1 MSSTITAASTHTAT
15 VTIHEIRERGTAAIL
30 AAMADAAQTP
40 ELALRYLGELSTDI
54 QATVILDQ
62 GGALAA
68 ASEADGDRA
77 GRMRDL
83 VVELFE
89 QAGEDACQVEVTAP
103 EGGVFAVR
111 EHGWT
116 IAVVTGRF
124 ALPSLTFFDLRS
136 VASDLGRQAA

>member
-1 MSSTITAASTHTAT
+1 
-15 VTIHEIRERGTAAIL
+15 
-30 AAMADAAQTP
+30 MADAAQTP

-54 QATVILDQ
+54 QAVVILDRA
-62 GGALAA
+62 GALAA
-68 ASEADGDRA
+68 ATEDDEGRA
-77 GRMRDL
+77 GRMREL
-83 VVELFE
+83 VTELFE
-89 QAGEDACQVEVTAP
+89 HAGESACQVEVTTT

-136 VASDLGRQAA
+136 VLSDLERRAA

>member
-1 MSSTITAASTHTAT
+1 MTAARTHTAT

-54 QATVILDQ
+54 QAAVILDQ
-62 GGALAA
+62 AGALAA
-68 ASEADGDRA
+68 ASERDEGRA
-77 GRMRDL
+77 ERMGLL
-83 VVELFE
+83 VAQLFE
-89 QAGEDACQVEVTAP
+89 QAGEDACQVEVTTT

-116 IAVVTGRF
+116 VAVVTGRF

-136 VASDLGRQAA
+136 VASDLERRAA

>member
-1 MSSTITAASTHTAT
+1 MSSTITAASMHTAT

-40 ELALRYLGELSTDI
+40 ELALRYLDELSTDI
-54 QATVILDQ
+54 EAALILDQ
-62 GGALAA
+62 GGSLAA
-68 ASEADGDRA
+68 ASEGDGHRA
-77 GRMRDL
+77 ARMRDL
-83 VVELFE
+83 VLELFE
-89 QAGEDACQVEVTAP
+89 HAGEAACQVEVTTP

-116 IAVVTGRF
+116 VAVVTGRF

-136 VASDLGRQAA
+136 VAADLGRRAA